1 MFETPLLLSAISFD
15 VTTFI
20 DDLIRLAIAIGLGAV
35 VGAERQLAGQSAGL
49 RTHVMVALG
58 SAVFTLAGVATA
70 GGDLQQVTRV
80 VQGVAAGVGFLGAGA
95 ILRMDGDT
103 KVKGLTTAGS
113 IWVAAAMGTSA
124 GLGEYALAASATIA
138 SFFVLV
144 VLRPLSKRL
153 DEYSRRQ
160 EQKE

>member
-1 MFETPLLLSAISFD
+1 MFESYGLLSAIQFD
-15 VTTFI
+15 LSTFV
-20 DDLIRLAIAIGLGAV
+20 DDLIRLSLAILLGAI
-35 VGAERQLAGQSAGL
+35 VGTERQLAGQSAGL

-58 SAVFTLAGVATA
+58 SAVFTLAGIATS
-70 GGDLQQVTRV
+70 GGDLQQVSRV

-95 ILRMDGDT
+95 ILRIEGDT

-138 SFFVLV
+138 SLLVLLI
-144 VLRPLSKRL
+144 LRPISHYL
-153 DEYSRRQ
+153 DSLAGRH

>member
-1 MFETPLLLSAISFD
+1 MIETPLLLSALQFD
-15 VTTFI
+15 VTTFL
-20 DDLIRLAIAIGLGAV
+20 DDLLRLTIAVFLGAI

-58 SAVFTLAGVATA
+58 SAVFTLAGIATA

-80 VQGVAAGVGFLGAGA
+80 IQGVAAGVGFLGAGA

-138 SFFVLV
+138 SLLVLV
-144 VLRPLSKRL
+144 VLRPFSRRL
-153 DEYSRRQ
+153 DDYALRH
-160 EQKE
+160 EQKD